1 MLTSLS
7 VTYADSFS
15 NYSIVSDAAFHRWN
29 ATEEVSG
36 LFDIETTDPYS
47 HYSLRLANPLAR
59 RHVENIYDE
68 RSFVQSLPARF
79 ELHAITG
86 DRRRRLP
93 DQAAKRAAFHG
104 RCVPFCTVHGDAD

>member
-86 DRRRRLP
+86 SPLS
-93 DQAAKRAAFHG
+93 AAGSPQKRAAFHG